1 MSLRREE
8 YLVWQDSEVRVD
20 GSRASCQLR
29 RGEAAIDTL
38 DSVED
43 SKGASGERG
52 RLTVTTLRLL
62 WVSHANPG
70 HNVSIGWDA
79 MAAGRAGVA
88 VRSAQSR
95 LRGSLQALVVAAT
108 HGGAKFDFLF
118 TSLVK
123 ASPRLF
129 ATAQAVHKAYETS
142 RAYRTLRLRG
152 AIIRPEDRAVV
163 LLPRERVFTQ
173 LDGVWNLANDSGNL
187 GACTVTSQR
196 FVWRANLTENFNVS
210 IPYLIMVRGVVAR
223 AVVCVFGGWRVAHG
237 LGSCRLPSLPPH
249 TPSNTLAHALD
260 RAPSPPPHTH
270 TLRPRSALS
279 TTASL
284 GPR

>member
-1 MSLRREE
+1 MSLRRED
-8 YLVWQDSEVRVD
+8 YTVWQDSEVRID

-29 RGEAAIDTL
+29 RGEAAIDAL

-79 MAAGRAGVA
+79 MAAGRAGLA

-95 LRGSLQALVVAAT
+95 LRGSLQALVVAAA
-108 HGGAKFDFLF
+108 HEGAKFDFLF

-142 RAYRTLRLRG
+142 RAYRALRLRG
-152 AIIRPEDRAVV
+152 AIIRPEDRSVV

-210 IPYLIMVRGVVAR
+210 IPYLIMVSVAVASGRLLLLLLLLR
-223 AVVCVFGGWRVAHG
+223 A
-237 LGSCRLPSLPPH
+237 SLPPLPAL
-249 TPSNTLAHALD
+249 TPPCCTLLLL
-260 RAPSPPPHTH
+260 PP
-270 TLRPRSALS
+270 RPR
-279 TTASL
+279 
-284 GPR
+284 